1 MCVHACVCVL
11 ELCVSRRAVR
21 CKQRSRTRAQ
31 ITVTCTQSAKLDWWD
46 TVHKTRAAP
55 WSVTPHTISHTHTLD
70 PFLRS
75 KILVLIKPRK
85 LIFQWGQLGKAN
97 SPSPVR
103 LLKSYWSPW
112 LHVKMDTYEPGQNT
126 NKLDSLSLPCSL
138 SLCLPL
144 FPALLQVCCCW
155 LLATISLKTHSLPF
169 PSGWYENKCLVG
181 IWFTII
187 KG

>member
-1 MCVHACVCVL
+1 MCVGVVCFEKSSKVQAEIEDL
-11 ELCVSRRAVR
+11 RTNYSNLHIICKAWLIGHCAQNKSSPLISNPLHYVSL
-21 CKQRSRTRAQ
+21 T
-31 ITVTCTQSAKLDWWD
+31 
-46 TVHKTRAAP
+46 
-55 WSVTPHTISHTHTLD
+55 HTHTHTFD

-112 LHVKMDTYEPGQNT
+112 LHVKMDTYELGQNT
-126 NKLDSLSLPCSL
+126 NKLDSLSLPLPCSL
-138 SLCLPL
+138 SLCPSL
-144 FPALLQVCCCW
+144 FLALLQVCCRW
-155 LLATISLKTHSLPF
+155 LLATLSLKTHSLPF
-169 PSGWYENKCLVG
+169 PSGCYAHKCLVG
-181 IWFTII
+181 IWFTIV